1 METAIP
7 YGIFMLRITVFSSR
21 GVDCMD
27 RGLIIL
33 AWIVGVLIV
42 FAFGKAML
50 LPLKVILRLV
60 INGIIGGIVILIIN
74 LIGTPLGFTIS
85 LNPISALVAGI
96 LGLPGVIL
104 LVILKYLL

>member
-1 METAIP
+1 
-7 YGIFMLRITVFSSR
+7 
-21 GVDCMD
+21 MD

-33 AWIVGVLIV
+33 AWIIGVLIV

-60 INGIIGGIVILIIN
+60 INGIIGGIVILLIN
-74 LIGTPLGFTIS
+74 LLGAPLGFRIS
-85 LNPISALVAGI
+85 LNPASALVAGI